1 MKIQE
6 DTFWLHLL
14 RIIKYQDVRIKEF
27 TFFFPHITQS
37 LEAYVN
43 STFLFIELIFFF
55 HCNQGWI
62 WSLASH
68 DKTLC
73 TGSWDRY
80 IKTWDL
86 EAGCVQKQQFR

>member
-1 MKIQE
+1 M
-6 DTFWLHLL
+6 
-14 RIIKYQDVRIKEF
+14 
-27 TFFFPHITQS
+27 TQP
-37 LEAYVN
+37 LEAYV
-43 STFLFIELIFFF
+43 SSLLLFIELIFF
-55 HCNQGWI
+55 HCYQGWI

-86 EAGCVQKQQFR
+86 EAGCIEKQQFR